1 MRTLTFVFACLVLVI
16 PCQAEIITVD
26 DDGPVNFNNIQDAI
40 NYSWHGDTVI
50 VNPGTYHENVY
61 FNGRA
66 ITLTSQDPNDPN
78 VVESTIIRA
87 DSSYSVTFD
96 FGESSD
102 SVLTGFT
109 ITGRGI
115 LCYASSPTITKN
127 IVRDCATG
135 GVYGQYSAAPIISD
149 NTINSNS
156 NRGIYDSDGIITNNT
171 ISDNRGGVAYC
182 DGTISYNT
190 IVNNDIVGDG
200 AGLYDCDATITN
212 NIISNNYCNNTGGGL
227 YGCDGE
233 IIDNIITD
241 NYAGNGAGLRD
252 CTGTISNNIIAG
264 NQAQTAGGGLHYC
277 IGNISNNIITGNKSG
292 NYGGGL
298 NGCGV
303 SIYNNTIVG
312 NIALQNGGALY
323 ECNGSVHNNIIAFN
337 KASSIGG
344 IYGPC
349 NNSYN
354 AFWMNEG
361 GNFGGGATVGPGDI
375 YVAPLFAADGYWD
388 PNGTPEDTSDDFWVD
403 GDYHLKSE
411 AGRWDP
417 NSETWV
423 IDGVTSRC
431 IDAGNPNSDWTAE
444 LWPNGKWVNMGAY
457 GGTPQASM
465 SLSDTGNIADLNIDG
480 FVDYLDMIVLTK
492 EWLDR
497 DILLSGDL
505 SRDGI
510 VNLVDFAIFAN
521 NWQVP
526 RPGQASNPNPANGAE
541 YVSTDVD
548 LNWTAGLYATSHD
561 VYFGTSS
568 PLPFIRN
575 QTATTFEPG
584 SLATCTMYYWRIDE
598 VNPSGKTTGTVWS
611 FDTGS
616 SPSRASNPNP
626 ANGAEYVST
635 EADLSWTGSWNATS
649 RDVYFG
655 TSYPPQLIRNQTGT
669 TFEPGTMT
677 PSTTYYWRIDEFNP
691 CGTTSG
697 PIWEFTTA
705 PPV

>member
-1 MRTLTFVFACLVLVI
+1 VEGEMRTLTFVFACLVLVI

-26 DDGPVNFNNIQDAI
+26 DDGPANFNNIQDAI

-96 FGESSD
+96 FGEGSD

-149 NTINSNS
+149 NMINSNS

-241 NYAGNGAGLRD
+241 NYAGNGGGLRD
-252 CTGTISNNIIAG
+252 CTGTINDNIIAG

-361 GNFGGGATVGPGDI
+361 GNFGGGATVGPNDI
-375 YVAPLFAADGYWD
+375 YVAPLFAADGYRD

-417 NSETWV
+417 
-423 IDGVTSRC
+423 
-431 IDAGNPNSDWTAE
+431 PNSDWTAE

-457 GGTPQASM
+457 GGTRQASM
-465 SLSDTGNIADLNIDG
+465 SLLDLGNIADLNIDG

-505 SRDGI
+505 SRDGF

-526 RPGQASNPNPANGAE
+526 PPGQASNPNPADGAE
-541 YVSTDVD
+541 YVSTDAD
-548 LNWTAGLYATSHD
+548 LNWTAGLYTTSHD

-568 PLPFIRN
+568 TPPFIRN
-575 QTATTFEPG
+575 
-584 SLATCTMYYWRIDE
+584 
-598 VNPSGKTTGTVWS
+598 
-611 FDTGS
+611 
-616 SPSRASNPNP
+616 
-626 ANGAEYVST
+626 
-635 EADLSWTGSWNATS
+635 
-649 RDVYFG
+649 
-655 TSYPPQLIRNQTGT
+655 
-669 TFEPGTMT
+669 
-677 PSTTYYWRIDEFNP
+677 
-691 CGTTSG
+691 
-697 PIWEFTTA
+697 
-705 PPV
+705 